1 MPRTSCTFTVV
12 ADPVEA
18 KARFTNLVERE
29 PEALSVLA
37 SVTQALVTDPS
48 RYVEPRWWTGAD
60 ASGEVVAAFMHTQ
73 PHPLH
78 IALATPDQARDL
90 AAMLADE
97 GGTLDGVG
105 GQRTAAEAFADEW
118 AALTGAASTVS
129 MEVGRFDLPTRP
141 RLAFEVSGSFRV
153 ATDADAPL
161 LDRWH
166 QQFVD
171 AIEGGGRAASPLTQH
186 LAEGRVGLWE
196 DDGRPVSMAYASP
209 ANGGVTRI
217 SGVWTPPDLRGHG
230 YASGVVA
237 ALSTARLDAGEACML
252 YTDLANPTSNA
263 IYQAMGYRRIGDSI
277 SIRFDA

>member
-1 MPRTSCTFTVV
+1 MPRTSCTFTLV

-18 KARFTNLVERE
+18 QARFTNLVERE

-118 AALTGAASTVS
+118 AALTGAASTLS

>member
-1 MPRTSCTFTVV
+1 MPRTSCTFTLV
-12 ADPVEA
+12 ADPSEA
-18 KARFTNLVERE
+18 QARFAALVARE
-29 PEALSVLA
+29 PEALSVVA
-37 SVTQALVTDPS
+37 SVTQELVSDPT
-48 RYVEPRWWTGAD
+48 RYVGPRWWTGSAT
-60 ASGEVVAAFMHTQ
+60 SGEVVAAFMHTP

-90 AAMLADE
+90 ASLLA
-97 GGTLDGVG
+97 GARAALPGVG
-105 GQRTAAEAFADEW
+105 GQRPAAEAFADEW

-129 MEVGRFDLPTRP
+129 REVGRFDLPTRP
-141 RLAFEVSGSFRV
+141 RLAFEVSGSFRI

-171 AIEGGGRAASPLTQH
+171 AIEGDGHSASPLTQQ
-186 LAEGRVGLWE
+186 LAAGRVGLWE

-217 SGVWTPPDLRGHG
+217 SGVWTPPELRGHG

-237 ALSTARLDAGEACML
+237 ALSTARLEAGEACML
-252 YTDLANPTSNA
+252 YTDLANRTSNA

-277 SIRFDA
+277 TITFDA